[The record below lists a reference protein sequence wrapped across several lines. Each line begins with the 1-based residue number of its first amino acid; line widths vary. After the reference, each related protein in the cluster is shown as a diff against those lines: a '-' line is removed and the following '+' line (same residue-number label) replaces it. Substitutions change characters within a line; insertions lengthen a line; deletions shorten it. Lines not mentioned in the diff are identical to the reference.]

1 MVYSG
6 IGLFQLSFLSS
17 PVCKTGFKNAS
28 QWGSGPFQGLLNS
41 QLLEEKAAVLIKS
54 SVLVYILLGIFKGPI
69 LSWSY
74 YHYER
79 EERTKTAAITFS
91 NNENQSSG
99 IWCWELDEL
108 IHILNPIFSRQI
120 VSTATHINVWHFGNI
135 KIDKSLCECGNSSVF
150 LPQKEM
156 FQGEDSPI
164 ITHT

>member
-1 MVYSG
+1 
-6 IGLFQLSFLSS
+6 
-17 PVCKTGFKNAS
+17 
-28 QWGSGPFQGLLNS
+28 LLNS

-99 IWCWELDEL
+99 IWC
-108 IHILNPIFSRQI
+108 
-120 VSTATHINVWHFGNI
+120 
-135 KIDKSLCECGNSSVF
+135 
-150 LPQKEM
+150 
-156 FQGEDSPI
+156 
-164 ITHT
+164 